1 MTLLRY
7 ATVLH
12 RCIIA
17 GSTVFAGG
25 LPPRTLD
32 RRSARDRRP
41 NFDPGK
47 TDEGTRVAE
56 EDRPATTARNRVSCD
71 YPKPLIVLCEK
82 R

>member
-1 MTLLRY
+1 MAIELNYRH
-7 ATVLH
+7 V
-12 RCIIA
+12 IIA

-25 LPPRTLD
+25 LPPRILD
-32 RRSARDRRP
+32 RGPARDRPP

-56 EDRPATTARNRVSCD
+56 ENGRRRPRLSREQQF
-71 YPKPLIVLCEK
+71 PKPLIVLREK